1 VERHVKERLIGAA
14 VLVAAAIILIPE
26 MLSGTQPA
34 PTPGQQTLTLPS
46 AGSTPGQ
53 AATADAVQGT
63 RGTAPLKTYT
73 IDLSRTP
80 SQTAGSSSVAATGD
94 ALEDRAP
101 PAELPPVSG
110 SSPSE
115 EASAGQVNPEST
127 TPAPVS
133 AAAASPSTTATGAAA
148 PPARTSAAGTPA
160 SSAGVPA
167 TVTKSTVT
175 AKPVEVEDGGGA
187 WAIQMGSFSSRA
199 TAERM
204 VKQLRDSGQQ
214 AFVMPVK
221 SGSKTLYRVRV
232 GPMQDKQAAQQL
244 LGKLKSVAAGAR
256 LVPHP

>member
-1 VERHVKERLIGAA
+1 
-14 VLVAAAIILIPE
+14 

-133 AAAASPSTTATGAAA
+133 AAAAAASPSTATRPAAKPSTAATGAAA